1 MKKIASILIVL
12 IFISSEIIAQQTPGN
27 DQKDAITLLGGIA
40 HIGNGTIIENSAIVF
55 ENGVIKA
62 CVDASS
68 SKIPYKGNIIDI
80 KGQHVYPGFI
90 AANTSLGLVEVDAV
104 RASDDQREIGDNNPN
119 INSLIAYNAESKVVE
134 SMRPNGVLIAQISP
148 KGGRISGT
156 SSIVQL
162 DAWNWEDAVIKTND
176 GIHLNWPN
184 SFSRGRWWLG
194 ESRGYKQNPQ
204 YNSDLEKLSDYF
216 KESVAYLNSNKE
228 IINLAFESMNGL
240 FDNSQTLFIHV
251 DDEKGI
257 IDAVNF
263 SKNFDIKNIVIIG
276 GYQAHLISE
285 FLIKNNVAVLIQH
298 THSLPNFEDED
309 YNSTY
314 INPKKLLNAGVLV
327 GIHTGE
333 ASNFQTRN
341 LPFYAGQVAAQGID
355 KEIALQL
362 ITSNTAKILRIDKT
376 LGTLEVGK
384 SATLFV
390 SKGDALDMKSNQLTR
405 VYISGRIVS
414 LETHQTELWKRYSRK
429 YKLSNE

>member
-1 MKKIASILIVL
+1 MKKIASILIAL
-12 IFISSEIIAQQTPGN
+12 IFISSEVIAQQTPGN
-27 DQKDAITLLGGIA
+27 AQKDAITLLGGIA
-40 HIGNGTIIENSAIVF
+40 HIGNGTTIENSAIVF

-62 CVDASS
+62 CVDANS
-68 SKIPYKGNIIDI
+68 SKIPYEGNIIDI

-119 INSLIAYNAESKVVE
+119 INSIIAYNAESKVVE

-148 KGGRISGT
+148 VGGRISGT

-162 DAWNWEDAVIKTND
+162 DAWNWEDAVIKAND

-216 KESVAYLNSNKE
+216 KESIAYLNSNKE

-276 GYQAHLISE
+276 GYQAHLISK
-285 FLIKNNVAVLIQH
+285 FLVKNNVAVLIQH

-314 INPKKLLNAGVLV
+314 INPKKLINAGVLV

-390 SKGDALDMKSNQLTR
+390 SKGDALDMKSNQLTNA
-405 VYISGRIVS
+405 YISGRKVS
-414 LETHQTELWKRYSRK
+414 LETHQTELWKRYSKK
-429 YKLSNE
+429 YKLLN

>member
-162 DAWNWEDAVIKTND
+162 DAWNWEDAVIKAND

-194 ESRGYKQNPQ
+194 ESRGYKQNPK

-285 FLIKNNVAVLIQH
+285 FLVKNNVAVLIQH

-405 VYISGRIVS
+405 VYISGRKVS
-414 LETHQTELWKRYSRK
+414 LETHQTELWKRYLRK
-429 YKLSNE
+429 YKLSN

>member
-1 MKKIASILIVL
+1 M
-12 IFISSEIIAQQTPGN
+12 T
-27 DQKDAITLLGGIA
+27 QKDAITLLGGIA

-62 CVDASS
+62 CVDANS
-68 SKIPYKGNIIDI
+68 SKIPYEGNIIDI

-119 INSLIAYNAESKVVE
+119 INSIIAYNAESKVVE

-148 KGGRISGT
+148 AGGRISGT

-162 DAWNWEDAVIKTND
+162 DAWNWEDAVIKAND

-216 KESVAYLNSNKE
+216 KESIAYLNSNKE

-276 GYQAHLISE
+276 GYQAHLISK
-285 FLIKNNVAVLIQH
+285 FLVKNNVAVLIQH

-314 INPKKLLNAGVLV
+314 INPKKLINAGVLV

-390 SKGDALDMKSNQLTR
+390 SKGDALDMKSNQLTNA
-405 VYISGRIVS
+405 YISGRKVS
-414 LETHQTELWKRYSRK
+414 LETHQTELWKRYSKK
-429 YKLSNE
+429 YKLSN

>member
-27 DQKDAITLLGGIA
+27 AQKDAITLLGGIA

-162 DAWNWEDAVIKTND
+162 DAWNWEDAVIKAND

-184 SFSRGRWWLG
+184 SFTRGRWWLG
-194 ESRGYKQNPQ
+194 ESTGYKQNPQ

-216 KESVAYLNSNKE
+216 KESVAYLKSNKE

-263 SKNFDIKNIVIIG
+263 SKNFDIKKIVIVG

-285 FLIKNNVAVLIQH
+285 FLVKNTVAVLIQH

-314 INPKKLLNAGVLV
+314 INPKKLINAGVLV

-429 YKLSNE
+429 YKLSN